1 MTEAYVFVLLLDAE
15 FVSAAISCKL
25 LTGQWFFTRRSK

>member
-1 MTEAYVFVLLLDAE
+1 MTEACVFVLLLGAE

-25 LTGQWFFTRRSK
+25 LTGQWFCTRKSK